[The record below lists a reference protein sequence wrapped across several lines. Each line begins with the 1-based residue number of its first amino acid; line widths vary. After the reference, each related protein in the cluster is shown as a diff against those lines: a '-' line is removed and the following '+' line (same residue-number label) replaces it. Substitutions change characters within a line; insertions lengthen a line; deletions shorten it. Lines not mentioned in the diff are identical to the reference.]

1 MRLGLW
7 SLVPLSKIYHNE
19 VSVMVF
25 NATFNNI
32 LWLYIQCTM
41 KNVITDI
48 VKSPCQ
54 ITRTKTVKMNENNRG
69 SF

>member
-1 MRLGLW
+1 MYGLGF
-7 SLVPLSKIYHNE
+7 
-19 VSVMVF
+19 MVF

>member
-1 MRLGLW
+1 
-7 SLVPLSKIYHNE
+7 
-19 VSVMVF
+19 MVF

-32 LWLYIQCTM
+32 LAISWLYIQCTM
-41 KNVITDI
+41 KNVIIDI